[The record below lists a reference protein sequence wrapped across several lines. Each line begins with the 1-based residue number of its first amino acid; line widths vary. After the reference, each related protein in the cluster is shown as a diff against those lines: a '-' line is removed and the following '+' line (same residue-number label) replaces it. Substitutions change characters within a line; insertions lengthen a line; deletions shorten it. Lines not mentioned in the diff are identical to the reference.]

1 MCLQVGLSSFLIP
14 CKAKKRAPTTS
25 AVSTSGKTTVRT
37 CQGLM
42 KDFETSTKQTILST
56 YRMCFPVG
64 VTSAYTFETLG
75 QFTIVV
81 AKKCNGMRGSKEKGK
96 HISCSHC
103 RELKA
108 FKIYQTLQQR
118 AEKACEVEMIL
129 KRREVD
135 PSDIKKLKLF
145 YKQGINEK
153 NFTEEGMLLAKVRV
167 VVLLKIVA
175 FCLTY
180 FTLT

>member
-1 MCLQVGLSSFLIP
+1 
-14 CKAKKRAPTTS
+14 
-25 AVSTSGKTTVRT
+25 
-37 CQGLM
+37 
-42 KDFETSTKQTILST
+42 
-56 YRMCFPVG
+56 MCFPVG
-64 VTSAYTFETLG
+64 VTSAYKFETQG
-75 QFTIVV
+75 QFIIVV
-81 AKKCNGMRGSKEKGK
+81 AKKCNSMRGFKVKGK

-129 KRREVD
+129 KRREID

-145 YKQGINEK
+145 YRQGINERH
-153 NFTEEGMLLAKVRV
+153 FAEEGMLLAKVRV
-167 VVLLKIVA
+167 VVLLNIVA
-175 FCLTY
+175 FCLAY